1 MMDTDS
7 TLQKLFIAFLAAL
20 LLCVIVLSLLVGYD
34 FIQHYEARILKAL
47 YIAFIVFIIAALYWF
62 IGFVHHD
69 VVSRSIKNEKARS
82 KIAHTLDYLPSPVT
96 ESEENSDYHY
106 FGHSPAE
113 QQQGRGEDL
122 SDLFEKRYE

>member
-1 MMDTDS
+1 MDTDS

-47 YIAFIVFIIAALYWF
+47 YIAFIIFIITALYWF

-69 VVSRSIKNEKARS
+69 VVSRSLRNEKARS
-82 KIAHTLDYLPSPVT
+82 KISNTIDCLPSPDET
-96 ESEENSDYHY
+96 AENSHY
-106 FGHSPAE
+106 RHFSHSPAPE
-113 QQQGRGEDL
+113 QQGRGEDDL
-122 SDLFEKRYE
+122 QHLFEKRYE